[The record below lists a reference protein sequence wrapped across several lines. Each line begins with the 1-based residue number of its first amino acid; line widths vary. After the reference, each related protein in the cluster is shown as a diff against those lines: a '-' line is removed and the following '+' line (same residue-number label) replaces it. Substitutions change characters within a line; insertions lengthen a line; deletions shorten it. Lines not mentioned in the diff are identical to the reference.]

1 MSGWQNRGVKRYL
14 HGTVSH
20 SSPKWQCVVTNKWS
34 VTSCYGSFQILE
46 GVEMER
52 SDKKSGYC
60 DQTYHTHGCQM
71 AIARFLDHR
80 HLALQAWAT
89 MAPLCC
95 AAKFDPFLSLDCAR
109 VKGRGRIWQPWSY
122 LTTSYAKNIMKD
134 IQGGPSPGEPGL
146 AWLRF
151 GEFPQLWAITV
162 ATYCPSRMVEHHKCK
177 STEPSPPGDGPH
189 CNYCTST
196 IFHFLVSLTNIM
208 ATSGV

>member
-1 MSGWQNRGVKRYL
+1 MINSNSKKNQIESIFVEEKKRVASSLSAFSVVNRLDLCPAGRIEMISDI
-14 HGTVSH
+14 HMRH
-20 SSPKWQCVVTNKWS
+20 WPKWQCVVTNKWS

-80 HLALQAWAT
+80 HLALQAWVT

-146 AWLRF
+146 GWLRF
-151 GEFPQLWAITV
+151 GEFPQLWAATV
-162 ATYCPSRMVEHHKCK
+162 
-177 STEPSPPGDGPH
+177 
-189 CNYCTST
+189 
-196 IFHFLVSLTNIM
+196 
-208 ATSGV
+208 